1 MQHVL
6 ERSVHE
12 NTRYA
17 SNWKGM
23 TRNDSQWAAQF
34 AVAAELV
41 RRGYSVAF
49 YHGNEP
55 LHDMP
60 VRGRKSA
67 NQFVLQI
74 KGTQGR
80 PPQTPQAH
88 GPDIL
93 VGKLQTGKLTDLFV
107 IVYTPPAAY
116 AGGQNPGKPFRFF
129 IATRQELQ
137 AIRNPGKQQPKFTSD
152 WVKYPGISRFE
163 DRWDKLPQP

>member
-1 MQHVL
+1 
-6 ERSVHE
+6 
-12 NTRYA
+12 
-17 SNWKGM
+17 M

-80 PPQTPQAH
+80 PPQKPQAH

-93 VGKLQTGKLTDLFV
+93 VG
-107 IVYTPPAAY
+107 
-116 AGGQNPGKPFRFF
+116 N
-129 IATRQELQ
+129 ATRQELQ

>member
-1 MQHVL
+1 MGSSIRRSSGACPKRLFSSVL
-6 ERSVHE
+6 SWERAIARHARSWPQV
-12 NTRYA
+12 
-17 SNWKGM
+17 G
-23 TRNDSQWAAQF
+23 
-34 AVAAELV
+34 
-41 RRGYSVAF
+41 
-49 YHGNEP
+49 EP
-55 LHDMP
+55 
-60 VRGRKSA
+60 
-67 NQFVLQI
+67 VLQI

-80 PPQTPQAH
+80 PPQKPQAH
-88 GPDIL
+88 GPDTL